1 MSQPF
6 QVVAAPESTLGAML
20 TRLDAAEAQ
29 AAEAAANVKALKDG
43 IKATLTALTA
53 PDGNPFPSYRVAA
66 DGAACRALRWQRT
79 ERLDTKR
86 IQAELPD
93 VCAGY
98 VKASGAWVLA
108 VAK

>member
-6 QVVAAPESTLGAML
+6 QVVAAPESQLGAML
-20 TRLDAAEAQ
+20 TRLDAAEAE

-66 DGAACRALRWQRT
+66 DGAACRALRWQTSSRIDT
-79 ERLDTKR
+79 TRLKAER
-86 IQAELPD
+86 PD
-93 VCAGY
+93 VCAAY
-98 VKASGAWVLA
+98 AKESGAWVLA